1 MNRMFSFLAGAL
13 AGSLVG
19 AVTALFLTPASG
31 EQLRED
37 ARSHWEYVLSEAQQA
52 RADKVAT
59 LESQFGSATTPPPVE
74 SPAA

>member
-1 MNRMFSFLAGAL
+1 MNRMFSFMAGAL

-59 LESQFGSATTPPPVE
+59 LEAQFGSATTAPPVV
-74 SPAA
+74 PPTA

>member
-1 MNRMFSFLAGAL
+1 MNKMFSFLAGAL

-37 ARSHWEYVLSEAQQA
+37 ARARWEYVLSEAEQG
-52 RADKVAT
+52 RAEKVAE
-59 LESQFGSATTPPPVE
+59 LETQFSSATTATNTPP
-74 SPAA
+74 SA